1 MDRFS
6 IRHIA
11 RPAKGQAGL
20 RRLRTLA
27 EDCRNEL
34 ARTGGNTSEV
44 DALLAHLNAETGLLR
59 AAGGADG
66 QPFAREDTR

>member
-6 IRHIA
+6 IRHVA

-34 ARTGGNTSEV
+34 ARAGGNTSEV
-44 DALLAHLNAETGLLR
+44 DALLAHLNAEATLLR
-59 AAGGADG
+59 ARGEADE
-66 QPFAREDTR
+66 QPFAREDSP